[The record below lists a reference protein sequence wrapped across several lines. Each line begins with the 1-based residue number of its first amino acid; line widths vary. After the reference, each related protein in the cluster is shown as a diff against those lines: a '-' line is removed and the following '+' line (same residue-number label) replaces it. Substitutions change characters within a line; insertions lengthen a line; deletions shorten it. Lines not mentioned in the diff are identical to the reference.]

1 MFNENSRVKIPA
13 IIQLTRLGYGYLS
26 IKQPEIHSQIDSR
39 TNIFKHIFI
48 DSLTRINSSNT
59 PPSTNLTDKIT
70 RLFDS
75 LKNEELN
82 SDDLGE
88 SFYNALL
95 RGKDGLKL
103 IDFDNFSRNTFNV
116 VTELPYANEG
126 EAFRPD
132 ITILINGMPLA
143 FIEVKKPNNANGIN
157 AELNRINERFRNP
170 KFQSFIDITQLM
182 IFSNNMEYDD
192 GSVNS
197 LSGAFYASPAQGR
210 NASVKFNHFREQLPQ
225 EVVGEIRPINSQIE
239 ANILKDNNCQI
250 IKDSPEYQTNTSPD
264 SPTNRIIASLL
275 CKPRLEFILK
285 YAFAFVHSNGNVQ
298 RHIMRYPQLFATK
311 AIANTLDH
319 DIKKGVIWHTQG
331 SGKTALAYY
340 NVKFLTDYFA
350 RHHKIA
356 KFYFIVDRIDLLTQ
370 AAQEFAKRGL
380 KVRTVNSKDELAREF
395 QDTNAAHS
403 GEHEI
408 CIINVQK
415 FRNDTEAGNASGYD
429 DLNIQRIYFI
439 DEAHRSY
446 DPRGSYLA
454 NLYRSDTD
462 SVKIALTGTPLIIY
476 NDHQTGDDDDV
487 SLSNIID
494 RKTTVNIFG
503 NYIHK
508 YYYTDSIRD
517 GYTLRLLREDIET
530 TYKRNLHSLR
540 QQLSVEQ
547 GQLRKKDLYAHERY
561 VSPLLDYIVTDFLRS
576 RLLTDPTIGGMIVS
590 HSSEQAREI
599 YRQIQERYPQLKAA
613 LILCNEGDKKSRKQ
627 LIDDFKSGHI
637 DLLVVYSMLLT
648 GFDAP
653 RLKRLYL
660 CRVIRAHNLL
670 QTLTRVNRPYRDFR
684 MGTVVDFADISQEF
698 EETNEHYLAELNNE
712 YQSGVDDQDSNV
724 FNSLFV
730 SREELENYIDQI
742 QHDLQ
747 PYGTSNAEK
756 FSQQINQISD
766 RKELIELSKSLNNA
780 RSLYNIIRLF
790 GHDDLADRLDFR
802 RLNDEYKET
811 ANRLKLLD
819 AQQALNN
826 PDPGNSQ
833 QLLDIAIEDVVFD
846 FHKVGEEELRLESI
860 NKAKELTKN
869 IRRQMSSNFDHDDKE
884 YVDIFDE
891 FRRLLHRSNI
901 DQQDQNDL
909 DETIRILGWLYERML
924 DLNRRNKELANKYN
938 GDYKYA
944 LLDKSTA
951 GEIREPTARY
961 NYLIDVKKHADE
973 MVSNNQNIVENR
985 SYFATEIRGDMS
997 KSLRKNGLVI
1007 SHDARVATA
1016 DKLTDLYMKQYGE
1029 DDQWM

>member
-1 MFNENSRVKIPA
+1 MV
-13 IIQLTRLGYGYLS
+13 
-26 IKQPEIHSQIDSR
+26 
-39 TNIFKHIFI
+39 
-48 DSLTRINSSNT
+48 
-59 PPSTNLTDKIT
+59 
-70 RLFDS
+70 
-75 LKNEELN
+75 
-82 SDDLGE
+82 
-88 SFYNALL
+88 
-95 RGKDGLKL
+95 
-103 IDFDNFSRNTFNV
+103 
-116 VTELPYANEG
+116 
-126 EAFRPD
+126 
-132 ITILINGMPLA
+132 NGIPLA
-143 FIEVKKPNNANGIN
+143 FIEVKKPNNTNGIN

-192 GSVNS
+192 GAVNS

-225 EVVGEIRPINSQIE
+225 EVVGEIRPINSQVE
-239 ANILKDNNCQI
+239 AYILKDNNCQI
-250 IKDSPEYQTNTSPD
+250 IKDSPEYQTNTSPN

-285 YAFAFVHSNGNVQ
+285 YAFAFVRSNGSVQ

-340 NVKFLTDYFA
+340 NVKFLTDCFA
-350 RHHKIA
+350 KHNKIA

-408 CIINVQK
+408 CVINVQK

-446 DPRGSYLA
+446 DPKGSYLA

-487 SLSNIID
+487 NLSNIID
-494 RKTTVNIFG
+494 RKTTVSIFG

-561 VSPLLDYIVTDFLRS
+561 VSPLLNYIVTDFLRS

-599 YRQIQERYPQLKAA
+599 YRQIQEHYPQLKAA

-698 EETNEHYLAELNNE
+698 EETNERYLAELNNE
-712 YQSGVDDQDSNV
+712 YQSGVDESDGNV
-724 FNSLFV
+724 FNSLFF
-730 SREELENYIDQI
+730 SRDELEKQI
-742 QHDLQ
+742 QQIQSDLQ
-747 PYGTSNAEK
+747 SYDTHNAEK
-756 FSQQINQISD
+756 FSQQINQIND
-766 RKELIELSKSLNNA
+766 REELIRLSKSLNNA
-780 RSLYNIIRLF
+780 RGFYNIIRLL
-790 GHDDLADRLDFR
+790 GHDDLADRLDFH
-802 RLNDEYKET
+802 RLNDEHKET
-811 ANRLKLLD
+811 TNRLKLLD
-819 AQQALNN
+819 AQRALDN

-860 NKAKELTKN
+860 NKAKELTKD
-869 IRRQMSSNFDHDDKE
+869 IRHQMSSNFDHDDKE

-901 DQQDQNDL
+901 EQQDQNDL
-909 DETIRILGWLYERML
+909 DETIRILGRLYERML

-1016 DKLTDLYMKQYGE
+1016 NKLTDLYMKQYGE

>member
-1 MFNENSRVKIPA
+1 MV
-13 IIQLTRLGYGYLS
+13 
-26 IKQPEIHSQIDSR
+26 
-39 TNIFKHIFI
+39 
-48 DSLTRINSSNT
+48 
-59 PPSTNLTDKIT
+59 
-70 RLFDS
+70 
-75 LKNEELN
+75 
-82 SDDLGE
+82 
-88 SFYNALL
+88 
-95 RGKDGLKL
+95 
-103 IDFDNFSRNTFNV
+103 
-116 VTELPYANEG
+116 
-126 EAFRPD
+126 
-132 ITILINGMPLA
+132 NGIPLA
-143 FIEVKKPNNANGIN
+143 FIEVKKPNNTNGIN

-192 GSVNS
+192 GAVNS
-197 LSGAFYASPAQGR
+197 LSGAFYASPAQGH

-225 EVVGEIRPINSQIE
+225 EVVGEIKPINPQTESY
-239 ANILKDNNCQI
+239 ILKDNNCQI

-285 YAFAFVHSNGNVQ
+285 YAFAFVRSNGNIQ

-311 AIANTLDH
+311 AIANTFDH
-319 DIKKGVIWHTQG
+319 GIKKGVIWHTQG

-350 RHHKIA
+350 RHNKIA

-370 AAQEFAKRGL
+370 AAQEFTKRGL

-395 QDTNAAHS
+395 KDTNAAHS

-446 DPRGSYLA
+446 DPKGSYLA

-487 SLSNIID
+487 NLSNIID

-540 QQLSVEQ
+540 QQLSIEQ

-561 VSPLLDYIVTDFLRS
+561 VLPLLNYMVTDFLRN

-599 YRQIQERYPQLKAA
+599 YRQIQEHYPQLKAA

-712 YQSGVDDQDSNV
+712 YQSGVDESDGNV
-724 FNSLFV
+724 FNSLFI
-730 SREELENYIDQI
+730 SRDELEKQI
-742 QHDLQ
+742 QQIQSDLQ
-747 PYGTSNAEK
+747 SYDTHNAEK
-756 FSQQINQISD
+756 FSQQINQIND
-766 RKELIELSKSLNNA
+766 REELIRLSKSLNNA
-780 RSLYNIIRLF
+780 RGFYNIIRLL
-790 GHDDLADRLDFR
+790 GHDDLADRLDFH

-811 ANRLKLLD
+811 TNRLKLLD
-819 AQQALNN
+819 AQRALDN
-826 PDPGNSQ
+826 PDPDNSQ

-860 NKAKELTKN
+860 NKAKELTKD

-901 DQQDQNDL
+901 EQQDQNDL

-985 SYFATEIRGDMS
+985 SYFATEIRGDIS

-1016 DKLTDLYMKQYGE
+1016 NKLTDLYMKQYGE

>member
-1 MFNENSRVKIPA
+1 
-13 IIQLTRLGYGYLS
+13 
-26 IKQPEIHSQIDSR
+26 
-39 TNIFKHIFI
+39 
-48 DSLTRINSSNT
+48 
-59 PPSTNLTDKIT
+59 
-70 RLFDS
+70 
-75 LKNEELN
+75 
-82 SDDLGE
+82 
-88 SFYNALL
+88 
-95 RGKDGLKL
+95 
-103 IDFDNFSRNTFNV
+103 
-116 VTELPYANEG
+116 
-126 EAFRPD
+126 
-132 ITILINGMPLA
+132 MPLA
-143 FIEVKKPNNANGIN
+143 FIEVKKPNNTNGIN

-192 GSVNS
+192 GAVNS
-197 LSGAFYASPAQGR
+197 LSGAFYASPAQGH

-225 EVVGEIRPINSQIE
+225 EVVGEIKPINPQTESY
-239 ANILKDNNCQI
+239 ILKDNNCQI

-285 YAFAFVHSNGNVQ
+285 YAFAFVRSNGNIQ

-311 AIANTLDH
+311 AIANTFDH
-319 DIKKGVIWHTQG
+319 GIKKGVIWHTQG

-350 RHHKIA
+350 RHNKIA

-370 AAQEFAKRGL
+370 AAQEFTKRGL

-446 DPRGSYLA
+446 DPKGSYLA

-487 SLSNIID
+487 NLSNIID

-540 QQLSVEQ
+540 QQLSIEQ

-561 VSPLLDYIVTDFLRS
+561 VSPLLNYMVTDFLRS

-599 YRQIQERYPQLKAA
+599 YRQIQEHYPQLKAA

-698 EETNEHYLAELNNE
+698 EETNERYLAELNNE
-712 YQSGVDDQDSNV
+712 YQSGVDESDGNV
-724 FNSLFV
+724 FNSLFF
-730 SREELENYIDQI
+730 SRDELEKQI
-742 QHDLQ
+742 QQIQSDLQ
-747 PYGTSNAEK
+747 SYDTHNAEK
-756 FSQQINQISD
+756 FSQQINQIND
-766 RKELIELSKSLNNA
+766 REELIRLSKSLNNA
-780 RSLYNIIRLF
+780 RGFYNIIRLL
-790 GHDDLADRLDFR
+790 GHDDLADRLDFH

-811 ANRLKLLD
+811 TNRLKLLD
-819 AQQALNN
+819 AQRALDN

-860 NKAKELTKN
+860 NKAKELTKD
-869 IRRQMSSNFDHDDKE
+869 IRHQMSSNFDHDDKE

-901 DQQDQNDL
+901 EQQDQNDL

-1016 DKLTDLYMKQYGE
+1016 NKLTDLYMKQYGE